1 MLLINLLQSPSIL
14 KLECQRGLSS
24 AGKVCSLR
32 LTSPGSIPTTNAP
45 LLVGLRP
52 GWHNTTIKAPIFI
65 SPKKKK
71 KQVRINFHILENLKR
86 NKDK

>member
-1 MLLINLLQSPSIL
+1 MLLINLLQSPSIH
-14 KLECQRGLSS
+14 KLECQRGLGS
-24 AGKVCSLR
+24 AGKVRSLR

-65 SPKKKK
+65 SQKKKK
-71 KQVRINFHILENLKR
+71 NKLELISTYLKF
-86 NKDK
+86 